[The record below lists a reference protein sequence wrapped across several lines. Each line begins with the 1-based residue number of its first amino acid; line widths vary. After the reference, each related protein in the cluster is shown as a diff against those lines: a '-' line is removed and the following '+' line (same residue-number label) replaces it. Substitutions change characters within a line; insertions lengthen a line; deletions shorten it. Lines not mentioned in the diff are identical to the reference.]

1 MTEQCKPWVD
11 GLTFTQA
18 LRQTVRRYGD
28 RDAVVFPQLG
38 LRWSYARLEKE
49 AGQYARALLALGV
62 QPNDHVGIW
71 ATNWPQYITAQF
83 GTAMVGAIL
92 VNVNPAYRVHE
103 LSYVLKQADLVVL
116 LLTDTFK
123 TSNYELMLTE
133 AVEELNTHRY
143 GRPLSCRR
151 FPKLR
156 HVVSI
161 KSQTAIAGIWPWEVF
176 LDQGAAVPAA
186 QLEEL
191 AGRIRPEMPVNIQ
204 YTSGTTGN
212 PKGAMLS
219 HRNLLM
225 NAFYVGQ
232 RMNFSEQDRLNIPV
246 PFYHCFGSVM
256 GTLMC
261 ALRGAA
267 MVIPGEM
274 FKPEPT
280 LAAVEAERCTGLY
293 GVPTMFNAELYSDGF
308 ARCDLSSLRT
318 GIMAGSPCPIELMR
332 QVIDRMHL
340 SEITIAYGLTE
351 ASPVITQTEVGEP
364 LDIRVATVGKP
375 LPGVEVRVVDHVSGQ
390 NVPEGEHGELWVRGH
405 GVMIG
410 YYQMPEATASAI
422 DADGWLR
429 TGDLARRTESGH
441 YEITGRLKDMLI
453 RGGENVYPRE
463 IEEFLLTHPKV
474 RDVQVVGVPD
484 RYFGEEISA
493 WIVPTE
499 PDALRTEEVRDFCR
513 GRIAHYKIPRYV
525 DFIDQ
530 FPTTVTGKVQ
540 KYRLREMA
548 RARYGP
554 RDDENKNRLRSWE
567 VRWLGRGGQGVVTA
581 ATLLAEAA
589 CLYEGYAGVA
599 AVPSFGA
606 ERRGAPVSAVTR
618 IDVHPILRRGQVN
631 RPDIVVVLDETLIPL
646 IDVTEGLK
654 PDGTVLVNS
663 LNERVAASLS
673 RKVRLALTDASGAAR
688 EMGLLAAGSLAVNTA
703 MLGAVCSATGIVA
716 IENMIRAIQTRF
728 GGERGER
735 NARAARLAFE
745 RTVVRE
751 PEKI

>member
-1 MTEQCKPWVD
+1 
-11 GLTFTQA
+11 
-18 LRQTVRRYGD
+18 
-28 RDAVVFPQLG
+28 
-38 LRWSYARLEKE
+38 
-49 AGQYARALLALGV
+49 
-62 QPNDHVGIW
+62 
-71 ATNWPQYITAQF
+71 
-83 GTAMVGAIL
+83 
-92 VNVNPAYRVHE
+92 
-103 LSYVLKQADLVVL
+103 
-116 LLTDTFK
+116 
-123 TSNYELMLTE
+123 
-133 AVEELNTHRY
+133 
-143 GRPLSCRR
+143 
-151 FPKLR
+151 
-156 HVVSI
+156 
-161 KSQTAIAGIWPWEVF
+161 
-176 LDQGAAVPAA
+176 
-186 QLEEL
+186 
-191 AGRIRPEMPVNIQ
+191 
-204 YTSGTTGN
+204 
-212 PKGAMLS
+212 
-219 HRNLLM
+219 
-225 NAFYVGQ
+225 
-232 RMNFSEQDRLNIPV
+232 
-246 PFYHCFGSVM
+246 
-256 GTLMC
+256 
-261 ALRGAA
+261 
-267 MVIPGEM
+267 
-274 FKPEPT
+274 
-280 LAAVEAERCTGLY
+280 
-293 GVPTMFNAELYSDGF
+293 
-308 ARCDLSSLRT
+308 
-318 GIMAGSPCPIELMR
+318 
-332 QVIDRMHL
+332 
-340 SEITIAYGLTE
+340 
-351 ASPVITQTEVGEP
+351 
-364 LDIRVATVGKP
+364 
-375 LPGVEVRVVDHVSGQ
+375 
-390 NVPEGEHGELWVRGH
+390 
-405 GVMIG
+405 
-410 YYQMPEATASAI
+410 
-422 DADGWLR
+422 
-429 TGDLARRTESGH
+429 
-441 YEITGRLKDMLI
+441 
-453 RGGENVYPRE
+453 
-463 IEEFLLTHPKV
+463 
-474 RDVQVVGVPD
+474 
-484 RYFGEEISA
+484 
-493 WIVPTE
+493 
-499 PDALRTEEVRDFCR
+499 VRDFCR